1 MEHDQLFTEFNIR
14 AARQISLSTEVRMC
28 IECNIW
34 EKRRL
39 KSVVDEQAE
48 LLKVRE
54 KEIEDLK
61 TKLLL
66 KEAEAAEAIRIH
78 SEVSKFKVVEKSL
91 RDKAQVLKE
100 CNTTLESEK
109 GELEVKVAD
118 LTASVKVREQ
128 EVADLDDVV
137 TFVRSKN
144 DNLVDQV
151 HGLETSFT
159 KLQEKMALHLEKIFY
174 PHLLTTIFGR
184 QWLLTH
190 DMELVIAKCL
200 NSTKYLST
208 LGVAIGKAIEK
219 EADYLSA
226 LQYTLAE
233 KLGLI
238 EWKPHVDQLMVP
250 IHHCPDQRVIGASAL
265 SLSLDVSS
273 FRVQKIKENIA
284 DQRSALRDVFVPL
297 SEPLLVT
304 ALTGTEGT
312 SNLIPA
318 TADTTMALS
327 VTFASASFIPLIS
340 SDDYEVV
347 HADGREGTGAD
358 ANPFPNVDDAKL
370 NIS

>member
-159 KLQEKMALHLEKIFY
+159 KLQEKLYYDFVEMALHMEERFY
-174 PHLLTTIFGR
+174 PYLLTTIFGR

-190 DMELVIAKCL
+190 NMELAIAKCL

-208 LGVAIGKAIEK
+208 LKAAIGKAIEK
-219 EADYLSA
+219 VDYLSA
-226 LQYTLAE
+226 LQHLQSVNFSLIMELKTNKVTSIETIMNLLCLEDTLAE
-233 KLGLI
+233 KL
-238 EWKPHVDQLMVP
+238 
-250 IHHCPDQRVIGASAL
+250 
-265 SLSLDVSS
+265 DVSS
-273 FRVQKIKENIA
+273 SIVQKIKENIA
-284 DQRSALRDVFVPL
+284 DQRLVLRDVFVPL
-297 SEPLLVT
+297 CKPLSIT
-304 ALTGTEGT
+304 ALTGTEVT

-327 VTFASASFIPLIS
+327 VTFASASFIPPIS
-340 SDDYEVV
+340 SDDYEVM
-347 HADGREGTGAD
+347 HADG
-358 ANPFPNVDDAKL
+358 
-370 NIS
+370 